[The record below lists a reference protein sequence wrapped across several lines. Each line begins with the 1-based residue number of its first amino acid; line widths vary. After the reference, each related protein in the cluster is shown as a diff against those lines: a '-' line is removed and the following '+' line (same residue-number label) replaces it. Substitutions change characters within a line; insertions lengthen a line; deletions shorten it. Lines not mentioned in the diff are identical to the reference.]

1 MVGSWNVNVAVGK
14 MPQPVATAM
23 GKLNESILGAEY
35 TPIAYLGSQVV
46 NGTNHAVLAEQ
57 LVVTGKDTKNIV
69 VVIFNEKPGSEC
81 TLVSI
86 ERVLESGGPL
96 GGVKIE
102 VQIGDDIDTVAKGVF
117 ETVMAGFVGSD
128 VNPFALLGTQVVR
141 GIEYIFAVELT
152 PVTKDGELN
161 KKVALVTVNSL
172 TKSANFVDILASKQ
186 QLVGY
191 AFTWLGAPLGKVWP

>member
-1 MVGSWNVNVAVGK
+1 MVGSWKVDVVVGK
-14 MPQPVATAM
+14 LPQTVATAM
-23 GKLNESILGAEY
+23 GKLNENILGAEY

-69 VVIFNEKPGSEC
+69 TIIFNEKPGSEC

-86 ERVLESGGPL
+86 ERVLESGGEM
-96 GGVKIE
+96 GGVKID
-102 VQIGDDIDTVAKGVF
+102 VQTGDDIDAAAKAVF
-117 ETVMAGFVGSD
+117 AKDMAGFVGSD

-141 GIEYIFAVELT
+141 GMDYIFAAEVT
-152 PVTKDGELN
+152 PVTKGGELN
-161 KKVALVTVNSL
+161 KKVALVTVNSM
-172 TKSANFVDILASKQ
+172 TPGANFVDILASKQ

-191 AFTWLGAPLGKVWP
+191 AFTWLGAPLGEWP